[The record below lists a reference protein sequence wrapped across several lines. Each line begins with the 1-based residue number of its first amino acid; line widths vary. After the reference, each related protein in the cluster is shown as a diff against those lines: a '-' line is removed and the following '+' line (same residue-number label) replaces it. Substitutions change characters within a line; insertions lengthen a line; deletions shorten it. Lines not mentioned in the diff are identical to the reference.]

1 MEAKLNGFGREYVR
15 DPIIPLK
22 YIYTLSCRVFHKIFK
37 LYYRVYHNISILY
50 TTGYIIIYLY
60 TIIQGTS

>member
-1 MEAKLNGFGREYVR
+1 MEPKLNGCGREYVR

-22 YIYTLSCRVFHKIFK
+22 YIYTLSCRVIHKIFK
-37 LYYRVYHNISILY
+37 LYYSVYHNISILY

-60 TIIQGTS
+60 SILQRIS